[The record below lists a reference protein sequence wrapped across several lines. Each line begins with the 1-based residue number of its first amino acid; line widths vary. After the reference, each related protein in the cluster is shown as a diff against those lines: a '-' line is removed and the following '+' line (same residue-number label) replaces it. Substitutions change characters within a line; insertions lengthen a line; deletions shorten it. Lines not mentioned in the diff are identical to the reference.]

1 MRIGELLVER
11 GVLTRAQVEE
21 ILETQEREH
30 SPFGEVAERLFGVQ
44 PDAIESALITQITA
58 RATLI
63 SRTDEVDEAVASLV
77 VRRQAWQFGFVPMR
91 FEDGHLVAATTA
103 ASLARAVRFA
113 VRILEIPTMFAIA
126 DESTLSALLQSQ
138 YPIPGMAQG
147 MLDGT
152 EEVRWLGKRKARKR
166 AA

>member
-21 ILETQEREH
+21 ILDTQEREH
-30 SPFGEVAERLFGVQ
+30 LPFGELAERLFGVQ
-44 PDAIESALITQITA
+44 PELMESALIEQITA
-58 RATLI
+58 RATPL
-63 SRTDEVDEAVASLV
+63 SRNDEVDDAVASLV
-77 VRRQAWQFGFVPMR
+77 VRRQAWQFSFVPMR
-91 FEDGHLVAATTA
+91 LEDGHLVAATTA

-113 VRILEIPTMFAIA
+113 VRILELPTTFAIA

-138 YPIPGMAQG
+138 YPIPGMATG
-147 MLDGT
+147 MLDGS
-152 EEVRWLGKRKARKR
+152 EEQRWLGKRKPRKH

>member
-21 ILETQEREH
+21 ILKTQECEH
-30 SPFGEVAERLFGVQ
+30 APFGEVAERLFGVQ
-44 PDAIESALITQITA
+44 SDVIECALIAQITA
-58 RATLI
+58 RATTI
-63 SRTDEVDEAVASLV
+63 SSNDEVDEGVANLV
-77 VRRQAWQFGFVPMR
+77 VRRQAWQFGFVPLR

-113 VRILEIPTMFAIA
+113 VRILELPTTFTIA
-126 DESTLSALLQSQ
+126 DEATLSALLQSQ
-138 YPIPGMAQG
+138 YPIPGMATG

-152 EEVRWLGKRKARKR
+152 EKVRWLGKRKPRR
-166 AA
+166 HAA